1 MPTNGSP
8 GPIGPELSEAEQRFE
23 RRRRTTG
30 RWLAPLLFVVVW
42 AVPFESFTPEQH
54 RLLAV
59 LALIVTL
66 WITEALPLAL
76 TGILAPLLMVFC
88 GVVPVGK
95 AFAPFADP
103 IMFLFIGAFVLA
115 KGIQLHGL
123 DRRFAY
129 AVLTHPFVGDRP
141 SRILLSYG
149 LVSLVVSM
157 WISNTA
163 TVAMMFPIG
172 LAIIGM
178 LRHVDPSITSTRYPS
193 GLMLMTAFAAAIG
206 GLATPVGTPTNLI
219 GLGFVRR
226 QLGFD
231 IAFFQ
236 WMVFALPIVFVMFLG
251 LFVYLSILCRTGR
264 REIPGMGRLLK
275 TERSSLGPLSVAER
289 NTLIA
294 FGTAVMLWILPGIVA
309 IGFGNDHAA
318 TRAVSQHLPESVAAL
333 IGAVLLF
340 FLPVDRSTGT
350 FTISLD
356 QALDIDWGILAMY
369 GGGIALGQTVFDLN
383 LAQSI
388 AGAIAP
394 FVPTTG
400 TGLVAF
406 SAGIATM
413 VSELTSNVSSANMVV
428 PLVIAL
434 AGHGGLNAALAATMA
449 SSLGFMLP
457 ISTPTNAIVYSSGY
471 IPLGRMVR
479 YGLVLD
485 LLGFVVILLGSLIL
499 IPSSPPP

>member
-1 MPTNGSP
+1 MPATTP
-8 GPIGPELSEAEQRFE
+8 EGPIGPELSEAEQRFE
-23 RRRRTTG
+23 RWRQKTG
-30 RWLAPLLFVVVW
+30 LWLAPVFFLGVWLLPIDLP
-42 AVPFESFTPEQH
+42 AEQH

-59 LALIVTL
+59 MALIVTL

-76 TGILAPLLMVFC
+76 TGLLAPVMMVLT
-88 GVVPVGK
+88 GVVPVTK

-129 AVLTHPFVGDRP
+129 AVLTHPLVGNRP
-141 SRILLSYG
+141 SRILFAYG
-149 LVSLVVSM
+149 LVSLLVSM

-163 TVAMMFPIG
+163 TVAMLFPIG
-172 LAIIGM
+172 LAIIRM
-178 LRHVDPSITSTRYPS
+178 LKHVEPSILSTRYPS

-226 QLGFD
+226 QLGVD
-231 IAFFQ
+231 IAFFD
-236 WMVFALPIVFVMFLG
+236 WMQFALPIVVVLFLG
-251 LFVYLSILCRTGR
+251 LFVYLRVLCSPGR
-264 REIPGMGRLLK
+264 KEIAGMGRLLRS
-275 TERSSLGPLSVAER
+275 ERSALGPMTVAER
-289 NTLIA
+289 NTMTA
-294 FGTAVMLWILPGIVA
+294 FGVAVALWVMPGLLA
-309 IGFGNDHAA
+309 IGYGNEHPLTQTV
-318 TRAVSQHLPESVAAL
+318 TRHIPESIAAL

-340 FLPVDRSTGT
+340 FLPVDRTTGT
-350 FTISLD
+350 FTLSMK

-369 GGGIALGQTVFDLN
+369 GGGIALGQTVFDLG
-383 LAQSI
+383 LAGSI
-388 AGAIAP
+388 AGLLAP
-394 FVPTTG
+394 VVSTEG
-400 TGLVAF
+400 VGLVAV
-406 SAGIATM
+406 SAGIATL

-434 AGHGGLNAALAATMA
+434 GGQGGLTAALAATLA

-479 YGLVLD
+479 YGLLLD
-485 LLGFVVILLGSLIL
+485 ILGFVVILLGVQML
-499 IPSSPPP
+499 IPFLSPH